1 MSIFLKAVSGAFIS
15 LILWLCLE
23 KRGKDIS
30 VLLTMFVCVVILIS
44 TFTIFS
50 PVIALIEKLRQ
61 MGDINK
67 DYINVILKIVGI
79 GLLSEVA
86 SLICKDA
93 GNEAIGKT
101 LQVISTVL
109 ILVISVPIIEKLL
122 ELLNNILSNV

>member
-86 SLICKDA
+86 SLVCKDA